1 MSITAS
7 KLELKSV
14 VTYCL
19 AVVALVL
26 VVGYI
31 LFQARFLVIGPQIVL
46 TQALP
51 AVANERTVTLVG
63 QTANITN
70 LTLNGRTIYT
80 DENGHFKESLV
91 LENGYTIMML
101 RAHDRFGRERSVER
115 TVVYRPISTIN

>member
-1 MSITAS
+1 MSITTPR
-7 KLELKSV
+7 LELKSV
-14 VTYCL
+14 VTYSL
-19 AVVALVL
+19 AAVVSVL

-46 TQALP
+46 TKELP

-63 QTANITN
+63 RTANITN

-80 DENGHFKESLV
+80 DEQGTFTESLV
-91 LENGYTIMML
+91 LENGYTIMVL
-101 RAHDRFGRERSVER
+101 RAHDRFGRERTLER

>member
-1 MSITAS
+1 MSITTS
-7 KLELKSV
+7 RLELKSV
-14 VTYCL
+14 VAYSL
-19 AVVALVL
+19 AVVVSVV

-46 TQALP
+46 TKELP

-63 QTANITN
+63 RTANITN

-80 DENGHFKESLV
+80 DEQGTFSESLV